1 MTEGPS
7 DTDLLDLLIVG
18 AGPAGVATGIGDA
31 P

>member
-7 DTDLLDLLIVG
+7 DTDLLDLLIRG
-18 AGPAGVATGIGDA
+18 AGPAGVATDIGDA